1 MQDDPATDVIG
12 YLRSVQ
18 KQLADME
25 ARVSALEAR
34 LPDPKAQV
42 QAAKELKAQSGAT
55 AAEQAAVGKDPEP
68 KAKDRG

>member
-25 ARVSALEAR
+25 ARVAQLEKQPDVQAAKMMAALDAR
-34 LPDPKAQV
+34 VPDPKAQV
-42 QAAKELKAQSGAT
+42 QAA
-55 AAEQAAVGKDPEP
+55 DPEP

>member
-25 ARVSALEAR
+25 ARVSALEA
-34 LPDPKAQV
+34 PPKADSQT
-42 QAAKELKAQSGAT
+42 KEAKAQALQN
-55 AAEQAAVGKDPEP
+55 AQAQIQNVEP